1 LGLYCKR
8 RSRGRFKKRFF
19 VLPLIGTND
28 YHPPFL
34 SPYVVKF
41 EWKSWYGFE
50 NMIRESKEEP
60 EKDDDS

>member
-1 LGLYCKR
+1 M
-8 RSRGRFKKRFF
+8 
-19 VLPLIGTND
+19 PLIGTND